1 MKLDTSRRRALQAL
15 AAGACAVIVRPAV
28 AESKELA
35 PVLREVFGG
44 REIRE
49 GRITLDLPRLADSGN
64 VVPVTVSVDSP
75 MTPQDYVK
83 SIHLFA
89 GKNPQPRVLDAQLG
103 PHNGVARV
111 SSRIRIATSQQI
123 TAVAVMSDDSVW
135 SAAVDVVVTITG
147 CGD

>member
-1 MKLDTSRRRALQAL
+1 MKFDTGRRRALQAL
-15 AAGACAVIVRPAV
+15 AAGACLLAVRPASSAS
-28 AESKELA
+28 AELD

-49 GRITLDLPRLADSGN
+49 GRVTLELPRLADSGN
-64 VVPVTVSVDSP
+64 VVPVTVRVDSP
-75 MTPQDYVK
+75 MTPQDHVK

-111 SSRIRIATSQQI
+111 SSRIRIAQSQQI
-123 TAVAVMSDDSVW
+123 LAVAVMSDDSAW

>member
-1 MKLDTSRRRALQAL
+1 MQFDTSRRRALQAL
-15 AAGACAVIVRPAV
+15 AAGACLVIVRPAPG
-28 AESKELA
+28 APEELA
-35 PVLREVFGG
+35 GVLREVFGD

-49 GRITLDLPRLADSGN
+49 GRVTLELPRLADSGN

-75 MTPQDYVK
+75 MTPQDHVK
-83 SIHLFA
+83 SVHLFA

-103 PHNGVARV
+103 PYNGVARI
-111 SSRIRIATSQQI
+111 SSRIRIATSQPVL
-123 TAVAVMSDDSVW
+123 AVAVMSDDSLW